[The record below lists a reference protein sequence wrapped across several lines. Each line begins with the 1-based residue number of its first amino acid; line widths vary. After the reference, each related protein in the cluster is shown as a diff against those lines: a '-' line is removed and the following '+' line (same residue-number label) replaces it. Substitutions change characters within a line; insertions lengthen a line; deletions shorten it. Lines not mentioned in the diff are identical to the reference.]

1 MKQKPTWRGARVTLR
16 PFRNEDAADV
26 ERLAGAYEVA
36 FNTLMIPHPYPEGA
50 AKEWIAKQDDD
61 FQQDRI
67 HHFALEAEGQL
78 VGAMALILKGDGIG
92 EIGYWVGVPYWG
104 RGYASDAVRE
114 IVRYG
119 FEQCG
124 LDRIFACHFT
134 RNPASGRVLKK
145 AGMQYEG
152 TLRRH
157 LVKWDERIDLAFYG
171 LLREEWAAMRDTS
184 NRTSP
189 LP

>member
-1 MKQKPTWRGARVTLR
+1 MD
-16 PFRNEDAADV
+16 DAPDV

-36 FNTLMIPHPYPEGA
+36 LNTLMIPHPYPEGA
-50 AKEWIAKQDDD
+50 AAEWIGKQQDD
-61 FQQDRI
+61 FENDRI
-67 HHFALEAEGQL
+67 HHFAIEAN
-78 VGAMALILKGDGIG
+78 GALAGAIALILKGDGIG

-104 RGYASDAVRE
+104 RGYASDAARTV
-114 IVRYG
+114 VRYG
-119 FEQCG
+119 FEECG

-134 RNPASGRVLKK
+134 RNAPSGRVLQK
-145 AGMQYEG
+145 AGMTYEG

-171 LLREEWAAMRDTS
+171 LLREEWMAMRDTS
-184 NRTSP
+184 NRTTS